1 MSSQTSAAAMGTDT
15 NLETPKISM
24 PAAMPANSE
33 MVLPRLVRK
42 SAIMM

>member
-1 MSSQTSAAAMGTDT
+1 MSSHTSTAAIGTEMNFD
-15 NLETPKISM
+15 TPKISM

-33 MVLPRLVRK
+33 MVLPRLVRN